1 MIKVNKFSE
10 GQRIEEGFRV
20 SKTPEMIVKLMNVIA
35 RKAKI
40 SGVIVS
46 PVPDHYSNK
55 YGSFV
60 GFFVR
65 YNREDILRFNFQ
77 RTGSSD
83 QFYSIDIYDIK
94 KMIPIKTIDLLGY
107 NVVDVVEYVADV
119 LSGEFETYAEG
130 YDRSNGQRK
139 LSEAITYLQAVTM
152 WFGENPE
159 IEVSIRNLI
168 DSRPTPTKLAEGLER
183 VRPSFEAFLPRTG
196 VRLSRNAENAF
207 KLNVKKHFENDGANA
222 SAIPSIQVIPGV
234 AENLLAATPQQET
247 AYDAFFEN
255 EHIIKFKILRVYC
268 QQIAKNNPAFKSIY
282 IYGDGGIGK
291 SYWVDRILTPLPNT
305 KNISGKVTG
314 YTGLVK
320 ALYNNRE
327 GKIVIFDDVITD
339 TDMKNQ
345 NIQVILKA
353 ALDPD
358 PPRLITILKASTNE
372 SYVERGKFYLNE
384 ADYAEFSNFKKEKLN
399 EELELT
405 DLTDPIYQDTPDE
418 FNYNSSTVF
427 ITNYKKVPQPVEDRC
442 WILQMEFNNEQILDL
457 IRDSLIDCLPEAEES
472 ILLEAY
478 EAVDRDIT
486 LKKAHEFLSG
496 LSQNNMIP
504 RKLSFR
510 VFNRVVAIMS
520 LGFKDDDIMKAAI
533 RIELGN

>member
-159 IEVSIRNLI
+159 IENSIRNLI

>member
-384 ADYAEFSNFKKEKLN
+384 ADYAEFSHFKKEKLN

-496 LSQNNMIP
+496 LSQKNMIP

>member
-159 IEVSIRNLI
+159 IENSIRNLI
-168 DSRPTPTKLAEGLER
+168 DSRPTPTKLAEGLNR

-196 VRLSRNAENAF
+196 
-207 KLNVKKHFENDGANA
+207 
-222 SAIPSIQVIPGV
+222 
-234 AENLLAATPQQET
+234 
-247 AYDAFFEN
+247 
-255 EHIIKFKILRVYC
+255 C
-268 QQIAKNNPAFKSIY
+268 Q
-282 IYGDGGIGK
+282 
-291 SYWVDRILTPLPNT
+291 
-305 KNISGKVTG
+305 
-314 YTGLVK
+314 
-320 ALYNNRE
+320 ALQKCRE
-327 GKIVIFDDVITD
+327 CF
-339 TDMKNQ
+339 Q
-345 NIQVILKA
+345 A
-353 ALDPD
+353 
-358 PPRLITILKASTNE
+358 
-372 SYVERGKFYLNE
+372 
-384 ADYAEFSNFKKEKLN
+384 
-399 EELELT
+399 
-405 DLTDPIYQDTPDE
+405 
-418 FNYNSSTVF
+418 
-427 ITNYKKVPQPVEDRC
+427 
-442 WILQMEFNNEQILDL
+442 
-457 IRDSLIDCLPEAEES
+457 
-472 ILLEAY
+472 
-478 EAVDRDIT
+478 
-486 LKKAHEFLSG
+486 
-496 LSQNNMIP
+496 
-504 RKLSFR
+504 
-510 VFNRVVAIMS
+510 
-520 LGFKDDDIMKAAI
+520 
-533 RIELGN
+533 